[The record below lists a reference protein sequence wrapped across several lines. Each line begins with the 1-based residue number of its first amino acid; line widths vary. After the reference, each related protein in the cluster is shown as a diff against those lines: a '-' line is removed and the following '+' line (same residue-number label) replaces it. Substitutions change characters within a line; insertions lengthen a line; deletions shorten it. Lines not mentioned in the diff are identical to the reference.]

1 MTAIAVM
8 YGGMPDAIVAQVKHM
23 PPLVEL
29 HGEADRNVPLA
40 SGGELVN
47 LAIGELGVPV
57 LFTEAARFQS
67 WLDVEAALA
76 ELTIITAEMPDSSIH
91 GMRIGLHF
99 RRSLISAPGY
109 TGSRGTCEVRPRG
122 KLCCHR
128 LGSKRVFNLANP
140 TEMTRNRNFSPP
152 DDFGGRCRPP
162 WRAAAYHAPGVG
174 LIAPA
179 RGQG

>member
-67 WLDVEAALA
+67 WLDVEAAQA

-128 LGSKRVFNLANP
+128 PQSAVSGHFRTLDRAD
-140 TEMTRNRNFSPP
+140 R
-152 DDFGGRCRPP
+152 FGP
-162 WRAAAYHAPGVG
+162 AAAMADRRSPFCDDLGRDIRKSDLYKAVATGS
-174 LIAPA
+174 
-179 RGQG
+179 

>member
-67 WLDVEAALA
+67 WLDVER
-76 ELTIITAEMPDSSIH
+76 PWPSRSS
-91 GMRIGLHF
+91 
-99 RRSLISAPGY
+99 
-109 TGSRGTCEVRPRG
+109 
-122 KLCCHR
+122 
-128 LGSKRVFNLANP
+128 
-140 TEMTRNRNFSPP
+140 FSPK
-152 DDFGGRCRPP
+152 CRI
-162 WRAAAYHAPGVG
+162 RASTECELAYVFAD
-174 LIAPA
+174 
-179 RGQG
+179 R

>member
-99 RRSLISAPGY
+99 LRSLISAPGY
-109 TGSRGTCEVRPRG
+109 TGSRGTMSRSSRPRSLMPRG
-122 KLCCHR
+122 ATR
-128 LGSKRVFNLANP
+128 TRQENRAVERTIISAAIQPPRSAP
-140 TEMTRNRNFSPP
+140 TSTASS
-152 DDFGGRCRPP
+152 RPSS
-162 WRAAAYHAPGVG
+162 AARSRY
-174 LIAPA
+174 
-179 RGQG
+179 R